1 MEPPDFTASLA
12 PNTLIHQRYLV
23 VRVIGRGGMGAVY
36 EAIDQRLGNRVALK
50 QMLLSGPLFSSA
62 FQREARILAG
72 LRRPALP
79 KVSDY
84 FADSTGQF
92 LVMEF
97 LPGTD
102 LGALLAERKA
112 RYSWCCA
119 VGWV

>member
-72 LRRPALP
+72 LRRLRHR
-79 KVSDY
+79 
-84 FADSTGQF
+84 Q
-92 LVMEF
+92 
-97 LPGTD
+97 PG
-102 LGALLAERKA
+102 LGARSGLVWLRWPWLP
-112 RYSWCCA
+112 R
-119 VGWV
+119 